1 MLLFFDFKFKY
12 LFLSF
17 KIILK
22 YNFILFQNNIK
33 TITAEFLVLPPI
45 SCIVIDFGDPFSL
58 NSNNLKSFGM
68 ESVCRKEYESA
79 FYSGPIDNPLDMYHN
94 YT

>member
-1 MLLFFDFKFKY
+1 M
-12 LFLSF
+12 
-17 KIILK
+17 
-22 YNFILFQNNIK
+22 FQNDRKKI
-33 TITAEFLVLPPI
+33 TIEFEVVSSV
-45 SCIVIDFGDPFSL
+45 SCMVIDFGDPYSL

-79 FYSGPIDNPLDMYHN
+79 FYSGPIDNPLDIYHN